1 MLRTMIVLSLFLLLV
16 GCSATGANE
25 PSGNMTEDQQNVA
38 VIWPGAN
45 EAVDAQPVLQWEAF
59 PEAAQYQVIIVNS
72 DTGQTVFRQTT
83 TEGVMPVTPPLPEG
97 ANYTWT
103 VQAQDA
109 NGEVIGE
116 VHTFFRVKDG
126 LTAVWPANGESVD
139 NKPILQWEAFPGVSQ
154 YHIIVVDDDAYPPV
168 VAFDQ
173 MSKEPMVEV
182 SPALEPGNFSWT
194 VQGIDEEGGILAEL
208 NSQFLVKALM
218 EVVEPTNLA
227 TTSATPTLA
236 WKPFTDAVSYQV
248 VLLDDD
254 AYPPAVVVDEETKDT
269 SFAVITTLEPG
280 SYSWTVWAKD
290 ANGQVI
296 AEANNQFTV
305 EK

>member
-1 MLRTMIVLSLFLLLV
+1 MFRCILIWALFLLLV
-16 GCSATGANE
+16 SCTAVGGAE
-25 PSGNMTEDQQNVA
+25 PSGNMTDDMQNVA
-38 VIWPGAN
+38 VIWPGAD

-59 PEAAQYQVIIVNS
+59 PEAAQYQVIIVNG
-72 DTGQTVFRQTT
+72 DTNETVFRQKT
-83 TEGVMPVTPPLPEG
+83 TEMVMPVTPSLPG
-97 ANYTWT
+97 GVRYTWT

-154 YHIIVVDDDAYPPV
+154 YHIMVVDDDAYPPV
-168 VAFDQ
+168 VVLDQ
-173 MSKEPMVEV
+173 LTAETMMEV
-182 SPALEPGNFSWT
+182 TPALEPGSFSWT
-194 VQGIDEEGGILAEL
+194 VQGIDEEGSILAEL
-208 NSQFLVKALM
+208 NSQFLVKALI
-218 EVVEPTNLA
+218 EVVEPANLA
-227 TTSATPTLA
+227 TTSTTPTLT
-236 WKPFTDAVSYQV
+236 WKPFAEAVNYQV

-254 AYPPAVVVDEETKDT
+254 AYPPVVVSDQETIET
-269 SFAVITTLEPG
+269 SFAVATPLEPG

-290 ANGQVI
+290 ANDTVI
-296 AEANNQFTV
+296 AEANNQFMV